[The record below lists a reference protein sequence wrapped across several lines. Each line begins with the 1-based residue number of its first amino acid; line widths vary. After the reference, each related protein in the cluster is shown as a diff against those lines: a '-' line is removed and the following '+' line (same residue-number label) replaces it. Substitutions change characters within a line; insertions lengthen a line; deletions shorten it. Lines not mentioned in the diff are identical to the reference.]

1 MKVLGIVG
9 LPGSG
14 KGEFSK
20 IADQMHI
27 PVVVMGDVIREE
39 VRKAGLPPTGENMGI
54 ISRALRERDG
64 MAAIA
69 IACIPVVERLKS
81 ELVLID
87 GLRGDAEVRVLQKHF
102 SNFVLIAVTAPDEMR
117 FSRLCSRKRSDDMSS
132 FADLH
137 ERDAREVSFGL
148 LHAMEMADIRIENA
162 TDIETFK
169 RDVIS
174 VLNTL
179 RTQQI
184 EQIDQIKQ
192 MNCTDGDVP

>member
-27 PVVVMGDVIREE
+27 PVVVMGDVIRAE

-54 ISRALRERDG
+54 ISKSLRERDG

-69 IACIPVVERLKS
+69 TACIPVVERFKS
-81 ELVLID
+81 EMVLID
-87 GLRGDAEVRVLQKHF
+87 GLRGDAEVRVLQKQF
-102 SNFVLIAVTAPDEMR
+102 SDFVLIAVTAPDEMR
-117 FSRLCSRKRSDDMSS
+117 CSRLLSRARSDDIHSL
-132 FADLH
+132 AELH
-137 ERDAREVSFGL
+137 ERDARETGFGL
-148 LHAMEMADIRIENA
+148 FHAIEMADIRIENA
-162 TDIETFK
+162 ADIETFK

-174 VLNTL
+174 VLNML
-179 RTQQI
+179 QNG
-184 EQIDQIKQ
+184 QIKQ
-192 MNCTDGDVP
+192 IDCAEGDVS

>member
-1 MKVLGIVG
+1 MKVLGVVG

-14 KGEFSK
+14 KGELSK
-20 IADQMHI
+20 VAEQMHI

-39 VRKAGLPPTGENMGI
+39 VRKAGLPPTGESMGI

-69 IACIPVVERLKS
+69 IACIPVVERLES

-102 SNFVLIAVTAPDEMR
+102 SDFVLIAVTAPDETR
-117 FSRLCSRKRSDDMSS
+117 FLRLSSRKRSDDISS
-132 FADLH
+132 LAELQK
-137 ERDAREVSFGL
+137 RDTREMSFGL
-148 LHAMEMADIRIENA
+148 LNALEMADIRIDNA
-162 TDIETFK
+162 TDIETFQ

-179 RTQQI
+179 RDGHI
-184 EQIDQIKQ
+184 KQID
-192 MNCTDGDVP
+192 CTDGDVP